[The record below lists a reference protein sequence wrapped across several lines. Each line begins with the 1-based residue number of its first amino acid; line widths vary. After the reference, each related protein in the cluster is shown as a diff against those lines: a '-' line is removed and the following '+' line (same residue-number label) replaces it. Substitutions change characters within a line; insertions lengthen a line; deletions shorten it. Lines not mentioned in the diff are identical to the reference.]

1 MKNEQLLQAILEK
14 VGGRGNILS
23 VENCMTRL
31 RLRLSDGT
39 KVDDAGLRSLEG
51 VLGIVHDEENYIEV
65 VVGPGVCRQLS
76 ELYKEKHGSALHTAN
91 DWKTNKEAVK
101 ASQKDGQLKGLLK
114 TFGKVFIPLIPG
126 VIAAGL
132 CAGFAAL
139 LAQLVPD
146 YEASPIWSTVY
157 QLLSLINISF
167 MTYLTAWSGYRA
179 AEEFG
184 ATPILGGM
192 LGMITSLEGIN
203 TIAQNIGLYNTESP
217 LDSILRV
224 GRGGVLAAV
233 IGVFV
238 LSKVEKAVRKRIPGS
253 LDIVVTPILTLFITV
268 IPYIL
273 LVMPLTGLLSNAI
286 CWAVEQ
292 VCMSDILWIRVIA
305 GYISAALFLPLVAMG
320 MHHGLVALYTVQLH
334 QIGYV
339 TLYPALAMA
348 GAGQVG
354 AAIAIYLKAKKV
366 GNQRIR
372 SVISGALPAC
382 FLGVGEPLI
391 YGVTLPMGKPFVT
404 AGLGAGFGGAF
415 ATAMQIGSTTWGP
428 SGVLACFVMTAG
440 PGSAVMNVVYYAIAL
455 VISYVMGF
463 VLTQALVKAED
474 VAEV

>member
-14 VGGRGNILS
+14 VGGRSNVLS

-31 RLRLSDGT
+31 RLRLSNGS

-76 ELYKEKHGSALHTAN
+76 ELYKETHGGSVNTAN
-91 DWKTNKEAVK
+91 DWKVNKEAVK
-101 ASQKDGQLKGLLK
+101 ALQKDGQLKGLLK
-114 TFGKVFIPLIPG
+114 TFGKIFVPLIPG

-132 CAGFAAL
+132 CSGFATL

-146 YEASPIWSTVY
+146 YASNPVWSTVY
-157 QLLSLINISF
+157 ELLTLIHTSF
-167 MTYLTAWSGYRA
+167 MTYLTAWAGYRA

-203 TIAQNIGLYNTESP
+203 TIAQNIGLFNAESP

-233 IGVFV
+233 LGVFV
-238 LSKVEKAVRKRIPGS
+238 MSKIEKAVRKRIPGS
-253 LDIVVTPILTLFITV
+253 LDIVVTPIITLFATV
-268 IPYIL
+268 IPYVMI
-273 LVMPLTGLLSNAI
+273 VMPITGFVSGGI
-286 CWAVEQ
+286 CWIVEQ
-292 VCMSDILWIRVIA
+292 VCLSDILVVRIIA

-320 MHHGLVALYTVQLH
+320 MHHGLVALYTLQVQ

-366 GNQRIR
+366 GNHRIR
-372 SVISGALPAC
+372 SVISGALPAG

-415 ATAMQIGSTTWGP
+415 AMAMQIGSTTWGP

-440 PGSAVMNVVYYAIAL
+440 PHGAVMNVVYYVIAL

-463 VLTQALVKAED
+463 VLTQLMVKPED
-474 VAEV
+474 VAEA

>member
-14 VGGRGNILS
+14 VGGRRNVLS

-31 RLRLSDGT
+31 RLRLSNGA

-76 ELYKEKHGSALHTAN
+76 ELYKEKHGGALHTEN
-91 DWKTNKEAVK
+91 DWKANKEAVK
-101 ASQKDGQLKGLLK
+101 ASQKDGQLKGLFK
-114 TFGKVFIPLIPG
+114 TFGKIFIPLIPG

-132 CAGFAAL
+132 CAGFATL
-139 LAQLVPD
+139 LAQMVPD
-146 YEASPIWSTVY
+146 YEASPVWSTVY

-184 ATPILGGM
+184 ATPLFGGM

-203 TIAQNIGLYNTESP
+203 IIAQNIGLYNTESP

-253 LDIVVTPILTLFITV
+253 LDIVVTPILTLFITA

-286 CWAVEQ
+286 CWAV
-292 VCMSDILWIRVIA
+292 
-305 GYISAALFLPLVAMG
+305 
-320 MHHGLVALYTVQLH
+320 
-334 QIGYV
+334 
-339 TLYPALAMA
+339 
-348 GAGQVG
+348 
-354 AAIAIYLKAKKV
+354 
-366 GNQRIR
+366 
-372 SVISGALPAC
+372 
-382 FLGVGEPLI
+382 
-391 YGVTLPMGKPFVT
+391 
-404 AGLGAGFGGAF
+404 
-415 ATAMQIGSTTWGP
+415 
-428 SGVLACFVMTAG
+428 
-440 PGSAVMNVVYYAIAL
+440 
-455 VISYVMGF
+455 
-463 VLTQALVKAED
+463 
-474 VAEV
+474 